1 MDVIKAIGD
10 SIHESIKLECD
21 VPSNYEDGKVPI
33 LDLKVWIA
41 EVETEGGIK
50 RKIMHE
56 FYIKNVSSK
65 LVVHKESA
73 LSMGTKRTIL
83 TQQCLR
89 VLLNCSPDL
98 DKNVAEKHLS
108 YFMLRMQCSGYDT
121 NLRYEILKSAFN
133 AYDKIKCKEER
144 EGVPMYRKKSYKR
157 GERRKEKERKLKG
170 WYGKEKYDT
179 AMFITA
185 TPDSRMKKE
194 MQNYVND
201 NGARIKVVEK
211 SGVRLIKMMQRND
224 PFKEKECNGENC
236 FICASSKKGGCRGS
250 GITYKIECEEGCN
263 FVYHGQTSA
272 NAYTRGLKHMEDYDR
287 KRDKVMWK
295 HCLANHNGERQNFT
309 MQVVDQC
316 RNDPTKRQIL
326 EGIRIQKTDIS
337 VSMNERAEW
346 NGVAIPRIAI
356 TN

>member
-98 DKNVAEKHLS
+98 DKDVTEKHLS

-144 EGVPMYRKKSYKR
+144 EGVPMYRKKGYKR
-157 GERRKEKERKLKG
+157 DERRK
-170 WYGKEKYDT
+170 
-179 AMFITA
+179 
-185 TPDSRMKKE
+185 
-194 MQNYVND
+194 
-201 NGARIKVVEK
+201 
-211 SGVRLIKMMQRND
+211 
-224 PFKEKECNGENC
+224 
-236 FICASSKKGGCRGS
+236 
-250 GITYKIECEEGCN
+250 
-263 FVYHGQTSA
+263 
-272 NAYTRGLKHMEDYDR
+272 
-287 KRDKVMWK
+287 
-295 HCLANHNGERQNFT
+295 
-309 MQVVDQC
+309 
-316 RNDPTKRQIL
+316 
-326 EGIRIQKTDIS
+326 
-337 VSMNERAEW
+337 
-346 NGVAIPRIAI
+346 
-356 TN
+356 